1 MIKTKASGM
10 SLIEIMIYL
19 SILGIM
25 MTVIAPKIKDA
36 FQRVKVFRTEALI
49 QTIQAGIRDFELH
62 TERVPTTSEGLDA
75 LLEAPSNTK
84 GDWKGPYI
92 TVKNDQLPKDDWGQD
107 FEYNSPPTEFVNK
120 YKRYEIISLGK
131 DTSNPGSMIDA
142 GE

>member
-1 MIKTKASGM
+1 MIKAKAPGM
-10 SLIEIMIYL
+10 SILEIMIYI
-19 SILGIM
+19 SIVGIFFAMLG
-25 MTVIAPKIKDA
+25 PKIKDA
-36 FQRVKVFRTEALI
+36 FAKVDKFKTESTI
-49 QTIQAGIRDFELH
+49 QTIQNGLRDFNLH
-62 TERVPTTSEGLDA
+62 TDRFPTTSEGLEA
-75 LLEAPSNTK
+75 LLEEPSNTK

-92 TVKNDQLPKDDWGQD
+92 TVKNDQLPKDAWGQD